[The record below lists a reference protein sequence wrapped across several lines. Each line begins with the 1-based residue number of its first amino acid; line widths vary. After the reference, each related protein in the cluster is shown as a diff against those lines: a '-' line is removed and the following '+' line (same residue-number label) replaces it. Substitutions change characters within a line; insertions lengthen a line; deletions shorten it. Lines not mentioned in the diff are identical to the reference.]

1 MANIFYPIICVTSIA
16 AYLKNHRKK
25 LFILQHFFFFIYTTM
40 AGIKSEA
47 NKNGVQLFKNKTT
60 KLDEQLDKE
69 IVYEFGG
76 PLGALGMM
84 LGFPCLMYYFWVCL
98 EYYQGTLI
106 TPTSYTKEGLVE
118 FVSLIVTKVKT
129 GAAPTPVAIKIYM
142 GFVVYSA
149 ICAYFMPG
157 PVVQGLPLPSLKGN
171 KVSIRKKKNAKKILI
186 ERFGIA
192 QVSL

>member
-47 NKNGVQLFKNKTT
+47 NKNGVPLFKNKIT

-171 KVSIRKKKNAKKILI
+171 TISIRKKNTKKILI

>member
-1 MANIFYPIICVTSIA
+1 MTNIFYPIICVTSIA

-47 NKNGVQLFKNKTT
+47 NKNGVPLFKNKIT

-76 PLGALGMM
+76 PLGALGMI

-118 FVSLIVTKVKT
+118 FVSLIITKVKA

-171 KVSIRKKKNAKKILI
+171 TISIRKKNTKKILI